1 VNDHEAQELRLIQDS
16 LSKASHRLSAHSR
29 SLNATQRVLHETSQL
44 LEALAARIAVL
55 L

>member
-1 VNDHEAQELRLIQDS
+1 VNDHEAQELRLIRDS
-16 LSKASHRLSAHSR
+16 LFLASRRLSNHSR
-29 SLNATQRVLHETSQL
+29 SLIATQQVSHETSQL